1 MLKSFHE
8 REARL
13 VLRAKGKRMMGIFAH
28 KQTPQVENI
37 VLVHGV
43 WADGSSWS
51 GVIERLQKT
60 GATVTG
66 VQLDLTSLAS
76 DVAKVRQTLQTQ
88 TGPTILVAHSFGGA
102 IITALGKDAPNV
114 VGLVY
119 LSAFAPDQG
128 ETMKALVT
136 AEPQPAVGTAI
147 RPDAQGFLWLD
158 RKGFVEYFAPDVNP
172 THARV
177 LAAVQKPIAASE
189 FMDETPFGEPTWKS
203 LPSWFL
209 ITEQDQVVPPAAQ
222 RLMAQRAGATTRE
235 VASSHVSM
243 ISHPDVVTELI
254 LTAVHATVN
263 V

>member
-1 MLKSFHE
+1 
-8 REARL
+8 
-13 VLRAKGKRMMGIFAH
+13 MGIFAH

-37 VLVHGV
+37 VLVHGI

-60 GATVTG
+60 GSTVTA
-66 VQLDLTSLAS
+66 VQLDLTSLS
-76 DVAKVRQTLQTQ
+76 GDVARVRQALSVQ
-88 TGPTILVAHSFGGA
+88 TGPTILVAHSFGGTV
-102 IITALGKDAPNV
+102 ITALGKDTPNV

-128 ETMKALVT
+128 ESMKALVT
-136 AEPQPAVGTAI
+136 AEPQPAIGAAI

-158 RKGFVEYFAPDVNP
+158 RDGFVEYFAPDVNP
-172 THARV
+172 TQARV

-189 FMDETPFGEPTWKS
+189 FMDENPFGEPAWKS
-203 LPSWFL
+203 LPSWYL
-209 ITEQDQVVPPAAQ
+209 VTEQDQVVPPVAQ
-222 RLMAQRAGATTRE
+222 RFMAKRAGATIRE

-254 LTAVHATVN
+254 LTAAHATVH
-263 V
+263 VI

>member
-1 MLKSFHE
+1 
-8 REARL
+8 
-13 VLRAKGKRMMGIFAH
+13 MGIFAH
-28 KQTPQVENI
+28 KQTLQVENI
-37 VLVHGV
+37 VLVHGI

-60 GATVTG
+60 GMTVTA
-66 VQLDLTSLAS
+66 VQLDMTSLAG
-76 DVAKVRQTLQTQ
+76 DVTRIRQALSTQ

-102 IITALGKDAPNV
+102 IITALGKDTPNV
-114 VGLVY
+114 VGLVF

-136 AEPQPAVGTAI
+136 AEPQPAVGAAI
-147 RPDAQGFLWLD
+147 RPDTQGLLWLD
-158 RKGFVEYFAPDVNP
+158 RDGFVEYFAPDVHP
-172 THARV
+172 TQAHM

-189 FMDETPFGEPTWKS
+189 FMDETPFGEPAWKS

-209 ITEQDQVVPPAAQ
+209 ITQQDQVVPPVAQ
-222 RLMAQRAGATTRE
+222 RLMAKRAGATTRE

-254 LTAVHATVN
+254 LTAAQATVN
-263 V
+263 A